1 MILAEIDLGSIL
13 WTMLVI
19 FFMVIYFMILFS
31 ILADLFRSHDIGG
44 WAKAA
49 WVIAILFLPLIS
61 MLIYLIVRGD
71 GMAERAIAQQQDYQV
86 QGLKYA
92 ESVVA
97 QAGSDSATQISAAKE
112 LLDSGAIDQDEFNK
126 LKAKALG

>member
-1 MILAEIDLGSIL
+1 MILADIDLGSIL

-49 WVIAILFLPLIS
+49 WVVAILFLPLIS

-71 GMAERAIAQQQDYQV
+71 GMAKRAFAQQQDAQE
-86 QGLKYA
+86 QSLKYA
-92 ESVVA
+92 ESMVA
-97 QAGSDSATQISAAKE
+97 QAGNDSAAQISAAKE